1 MKPRIGT
8 VRSLAAPDD
17 GTTTKG
23 ARRRT
28 VAYYGR
34 TVARNIVIQVSKSIL
49 LQCNKLNYGL
59 IFSCFQAVRGCPT
72 AARRPRRGAQLLGA
86 RYAEQ
91 IHGAVAI
98 RAAEIA
104 DDARDSSM
112 DAIAARILANAP
124 PRFALA
130 ELRCQADDLIE

>member
-1 MKPRIGT
+1 
-8 VRSLAAPDD
+8 
-17 GTTTKG
+17 
-23 ARRRT
+23 
-28 VAYYGR
+28 
-34 TVARNIVIQVSKSIL
+34 
-49 LQCNKLNYGL
+49 
-59 IFSCFQAVRGCPT
+59 
-72 AARRPRRGAQLLGA
+72 LLGA